1 MKMMYNVHESM
12 EYADRWQGLRQRQPD
27 GELGN
32 RTPLSA
38 FTEKNFNKHN
48 YLIRLISPW
57 SPARRSQAASRC
69 LGRAGH
75 CWGWS
80 RPPWTVPSA
89 WGRPGRRGGPGSRS
103 RTSPCSGHR
112 SPDTCTSIYIS
123 THPLCLSS
131 VKHRYLFYAPGVWD
145 FSGPSFRHHHDHHTH
160 YHH

>member
-1 MKMMYNVHESM
+1 MYILYMRVWNMQIGDMGWDKDSRTVK
-12 EYADRWQGLRQRQPD
+12 WVI
-27 GELGN
+27 GN
-32 RTPLSA
+32 RTA

-57 SPARRSQAASRC
+57 SPARRSPAASRC

-145 FSGPSFRHHHDHHTH
+145 FSSPASRHHHHHQTR